1 MNRIQ
6 VLKGQHGFTLIEM
19 MITVAIVGILAAV
32 AYPAYTQYMIRA
44 NRAAAQ
50 SEMMDIANRQQQFLM
65 TNRSYAT
72 KAVLEASGYG
82 LPAGISS
89 KYSYSIT
96 VGAGAVPTYT
106 LTFTPSGSQVSDGAL
121 TLDSAGIK
129 TPADK
134 W

>member
-1 MNRIQ
+1 MNRTL
-6 VLKGQHGFTLIEM
+6 VLKSQHGFTLIEM
-19 MITVAIVGILAAV
+19 MITVAIVGILTAV

-44 NRAAAQ
+44 NRVAAQ

-65 TNRSYAT
+65 TNRSYAS
-72 KAVLEASGYG
+72 KAVLEASGYA
-82 LPAGISS
+82 LPAGVSS
-89 KYSYSIT
+89 KYSYAIA

-106 LTFTPSGSQVSDGAL
+106 LTFTPSGSQASDGAL

>member
-1 MNRIQ
+1 MNRTQ
-6 VLKGQHGFTLIEM
+6 VLKSRHGFTLIEM

-44 NRAAAQ
+44 NRVAAQ

-65 TNRSYAT
+65 TNRSYAS
-72 KAVLEASGYG
+72 KAVLEASGYA
-82 LPAGISS
+82 LPAEVGS
-89 KYSYSIT
+89 KYSYAIV
-96 VGAGAVPTYT
+96 VGAGSVPAYT
-106 LTFTPSGSQVSDGAL
+106 LTFTPSGSQASDGTL